1 MSYAQLDKLKKA
13 TAILSIWLR
22 KGGTGKSLEPL
33 QKLEKYSHNM
43 FKNDNLVSAK
53 NH

>member
-33 QKLEKYSHNM
+33 QKLEKTHITCLKM
-43 FKNDNLVSAK
+43 IT
-53 NH
+53 